1 MSTTPQRSRSFSP
14 PPVTKRA
21 KASHPANPVTN
32 VLKSSG
38 LMPAKN
44 ITVLRIQNSNDANRA
59 ASGHAQIVNTS
70 LHQVPSATVV
80 QSSQGSQSL
89 TPGTVQSMLPS
100 STAPSLASLQAT
112 SSNAQAT
119 NIPSALSGTMFL
131 PASSSQPLPLAY
143 VPPVGYPYGF
153 PQSFASGQLATA
165 GPYFPLF
172 SNAAIPPTSSPPN
185 PAQPSTS
192 QFAPGTYATQ
202 GYVPSDPNHANILYS
217 LPLQPQPSAS
227 TVPLYSGNA
236 FPFHMSAY
244 APPHAPLSSALHGA
258 APLHPPPSN
267 TSTAQASP
275 AQGMLS
281 SEDIKVLRGAP
292 HALTSAPIH
301 PIDRFVSLDDID
313 TIQSGKFL
321 NLDRLL
327 GADIPESK
335 TVIEVDSEGRY
346 HVVVDRAVPKK
357 PKISSILEWNHAW
370 SIYTT
375 VMLRNCRL
383 TADIKIRLCLDML
396 AYREHINTMATDN
409 ADWHYYDSCF
419 RRLLPGSAL
428 SFNEI
433 EVMLWLKACR
443 PSTRALTND
452 KALGGVGAL
461 AGAAR
466 PSRPAVSEEL
476 KRNRSLAR
484 SRLANYNMDATL
496 GFCWVFMADLPCD
509 NACVYKHFC
518 PSPACLGA
526 VHSILRCPN
535 TRPKDQPFPGLAP
548 PPSNSQVLALPPASG
563 PASFGDYRPHQS
575 FQHPPPPISYPP
587 PRF

>member
-244 APPHAPLSSALHGA
+244 ASPHAPLSSALHGA
-258 APLHPPPSN
+258 APLHPP
-267 TSTAQASP
+267 
-275 AQGMLS
+275 
-281 SEDIKVLRGAP
+281 LR
-292 HALTSAPIH
+292 IH
-301 PIDRFVSLDDID
+301 LR
-313 TIQSGKFL
+313 
-321 NLDRLL
+321 
-327 GADIPESK
+327 
-335 TVIEVDSEGRY
+335 
-346 HVVVDRAVPKK
+346 PK
-357 PKISSILEWNHAW
+357 H
-370 SIYTT
+370 
-375 VMLRNCRL
+375 
-383 TADIKIRLCLDML
+383 
-396 AYREHINTMATDN
+396 
-409 ADWHYYDSCF
+409 
-419 RRLLPGSAL
+419 LLPKVCCLRKTSK
-428 SFNEI
+428 FC
-433 EVMLWLKACR
+433 EVPPML
-443 PSTRALTND
+443 
-452 KALGGVGAL
+452 
-461 AGAAR
+461 
-466 PSRPAVSEEL
+466 
-476 KRNRSLAR
+476 
-484 SRLANYNMDATL
+484 
-496 GFCWVFMADLPCD
+496 
-509 NACVYKHFC
+509 
-518 PSPACLGA
+518 
-526 VHSILRCPN
+526 
-535 TRPKDQPFPGLAP
+535 
-548 PPSNSQVLALPPASG
+548 
-563 PASFGDYRPHQS
+563 
-575 FQHPPPPISYPP
+575 
-587 PRF
+587 